1 MLRNQDRSDP
11 LRRWSLI
18 VCVLLGGLLIVLPM
32 PYWRDAF
39 GGDWFYVT
47 GLGLSLYVLALLL
60 VGVLAFR
67 LATGD
72 RSVAGLEVSTL
83 LLSVVIFMIPI
94 LKWSAIVTMG
104 LHYFHNWDG
113 LGREILGPIPNMVI
127 DAVLGLASATLL
139 LLLFLRYRKVN
150 RHL

>member
-1 MLRNQDRSDP
+1 MRRNQDRSDP

-18 VCVLLGGLLIVLPM
+18 ACVLLGGLLVALPM
-32 PYWRDAF
+32 AYWRDAF
-39 GGDWFYVT
+39 EGEWFYVT
-47 GLGLSLYVLALLL
+47 GLGISLYGLTFLL
-60 VGVLAFR
+60 VGILAFR
-67 LATGD
+67 LSTRD
-72 RSVAGLEVSTL
+72 QSVAGSGVSTL
-83 LLSVVIFMIPI
+83 MLSFFIFMIPI

-113 LGREILGPIPNMVI
+113 LGRETLGPIPNMVI